1 MKQLE
6 FAASGKL
13 TPAQS
18 SLHVCVGGGGGVYT
32 RTVIRMSVA
41 TVTASLAETTKQITL
56 R

>member
-18 SLHVCVGGGGGVYT
+18 SLHVCWGGGGVYT

-41 TVTASLAETTKQITL
+41 TVTASLAETTTQITL